1 MDKIPEQFWAKW
13 YKHYQAGDTLEMENL
28 IGSTLLGRRDMQSR
42 SLMQDLLVDLMEY
55 LETKKKVKK

>member
-13 YKHYQAGDTLEMENL
+13 YKYYQARDTLEMENL
-28 IGSTLLGRRDMQSR
+28 IGSTLLGRRDIQSR
-42 SLMQDLLVDLMEY
+42 SMMQDLLMDLMEY